1 MKFFFVAGRCMCRVE
16 RELGV
21 QAFLKKVKAQLSEE
35 QLDEFR
41 REASSFLQGVTDGPS
56 YHRLVVSLGLGAM
69 VPEMAALLPDED
81 RRAELLSAHSAAQQ
95 FDLAADAAA
104 AHAMQFGSWQ
114 CNRRGLCL
122 LSVVCWVTRQGFFVF
137 LLVQNLI

>member
-1 MKFFFVAGRCMCRVE
+1 MPVICPLPPHLVQRWAASSE
-16 RELGV
+16 RAPDA
-21 QAFLKKVKAQLSEE
+21 QALLRKVKAQLSEE

-41 REASSFLQGVTDGPS
+41 REASSFLQGATDGLTYYS
-56 YHRLVVSLGLGAM
+56 LVVSLGLGAM

-95 FDLAADAAA
+95 RDLAADAAV

-114 CNRRGLCL
+114 CNRSSLF
-122 LSVVCWVTRQGFFVF
+122 SSMICWVCYC
-137 LLVQNLI
+137 